1 MLDEIAQ
8 LVARHCGLGNLP
20 KKRWRFESKAFER
33 MKKLCIANPAEY
45 LGLLN
50 HPVEGPSE
58 LKVLIETIRVGETG
72 WLRHKKQFRDL
83 SDHLFPRSEIK
94 RLWSAGCAEGQEAY
108 SLALSLLSLNKS
120 LDFTVLGTDISESAV
135 KIAASGE
142 WPIMASAAKLG
153 FDQKQFFSFGDEGK
167 IKAKDILKSHCS
179 FRVHNLM
186 SANYP
191 KSFHLIMC
199 RNVLIYMSLEARRYV
214 IEKLI
219 RSLVPNG
226 YLILGYSEMNDFESD
241 LIKPERHGDSIFWR
255 RVSKN
260 NSRKAQ
266 SENEL
271 ANIVS
276 QAGHPGL
283 ESNLNTKDKSTKNI
297 LKLEGSFTQEKIPQL
312 NIELK
317 QLLSRSP
324 QEAIVEID
332 GVDFL
337 CTEAALQ
344 IRRAA
349 AQQRANGG
357 EFVLIASK
365 PGTLHWALRSNL
377 SQWMQ
382 IKEIKH

>member
-8 LVARHCGLGNLP
+8 LVARHCGLGSLP

-33 MKKLCIANPAEY
+33 MKKLCIPNPEEY
-45 LGLLN
+45 FALLN

-83 SDHLFPRSEIK
+83 SDLLLPHSEIK

-108 SLALSLLSLNKS
+108 SLALSLLSLNTR
-120 LDFTVLGTDISESAV
+120 LDFTVLGTDISEAAV

-142 WPIMASAAKLG
+142 WPIKDSDTKLG
-153 FDQKQFFSFGDEGK
+153 FEQKQFFAFDDNGN
-167 IKAKDILKSHCS
+167 IQAKDILKRHCS

-186 SANYP
+186 SAQYP
-191 KSFHLIMC
+191 KGFNLIMC

-219 RSLVPNG
+219 QSLVPNG
-226 YLILGYSEMNDFESD
+226 YLVLGYSEMNDFESD

-255 RVSKN
+255 RVSES
-260 NSRKAQ
+260 NSRKA
-266 SENEL
+266 ENGNVL
-271 ANIVS
+271 GKIVS
-276 QAGHPGL
+276 QAGHPGFKTK
-283 ESNLNTKDKSTKNI
+283 LNINNKTTTNV
-297 LKLEGSFTQEKIPQL
+297 LKLEGSFTQDKIPQL
-312 NIELK
+312 NIELR
-317 QLLSRSP
+317 QLLARSP

-337 CTEAALQ
+337 CKEAALQ

-365 PGTLHWALRSNL
+365 PGTRHWALRSSL